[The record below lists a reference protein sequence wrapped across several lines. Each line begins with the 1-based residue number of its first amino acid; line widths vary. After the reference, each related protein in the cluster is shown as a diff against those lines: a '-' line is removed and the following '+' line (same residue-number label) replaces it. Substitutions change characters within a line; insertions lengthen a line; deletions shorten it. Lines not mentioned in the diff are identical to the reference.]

1 MSIPTIS
8 SPLANFLFDLANVV
22 LSVGAAAVLL
32 GTLGVVWMGSVKER
46 YSDER
51 IAANEAK
58 TATANASA
66 ERAREGAS
74 QADER
79 AGEANKEAGRANER
93 AGQLEKDAA
102 EARERAATM
111 EARVGELN
119 LEIARIKAPRTL
131 SDEQKS
137 SIAAW
142 AQEYSGTKF
151 DLAYTYGDPET
162 EDLIL
167 SIGGALIGG
176 HWVMED
182 FSGNTMRYKA
192 GNGKYVCTTS
202 SKNVVIYIHSTT
214 IDTLKQPANMLTQ
227 ELNAHGIKTALE
239 IEDWQDLSEG
249 GTSLDKSVIHIMAG
263 RKID

>member
-1 MSIPTIS
+1 MSMPTIS
-8 SPLANFLFDLANVV
+8 SPLANFLFDIANVV

-58 TATANASA
+58 AASANAEA

-74 QADER
+74 RADER
-79 AGEANKEAGRANER
+79 AGEANKEAARGNER

-102 EARERAATM
+102 EARERAAAL
-111 EARVGELN
+111 EVRVGELN

-131 SDEQKS
+131 DQEQKLS
-137 SIAAW
+137 VASW
-142 AQEYSGTKF
+142 AQAYPGTKF

-176 HWVMED
+176 QWVMED

-192 GNGKYVCTTS
+192 GNGKYVGTTS
-202 SKNVVIYIHSTT
+202 SKNVVIIIHSSSVE
-214 IDTLKQPANMLTQ
+214 TLKQPAESLTQ
-227 ELNAHGIKTALE
+227 ALNAHGIKTILE
-239 IEDWQDLSEG
+239 IEDWKGLAEG
-249 GTSLDKSVIHIMAG
+249 GSDLDRGVIHIMAG